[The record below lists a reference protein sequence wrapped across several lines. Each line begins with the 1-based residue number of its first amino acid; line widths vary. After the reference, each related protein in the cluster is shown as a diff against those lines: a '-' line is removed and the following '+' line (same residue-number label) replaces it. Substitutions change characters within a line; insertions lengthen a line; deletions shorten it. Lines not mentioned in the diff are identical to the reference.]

1 MLSRAQ
7 FLCYYNRLYVLFH
20 INIDCVR
27 QENHL
32 KKKDKQMY
40 KRLDYNRKEKKKK
53 KKPKTWNTFCD
64 DPHDEKNVIYM
75 DRAALRLFVFSDDA
89 FSYI

>member
-1 MLSRAQ
+1 
-7 FLCYYNRLYVLFH
+7 
-20 INIDCVR
+20 
-27 QENHL
+27 
-32 KKKDKQMY
+32 MY
-40 KRLDYNRKEKKKK
+40 IRLDYNRKEKKKK